1 MTQARLFTV
10 MRAFPTD
17 GGGCQPKGMT
27 AASQKR
33 RVISQPVQRAL
44 YGLSNGTCYFPGCPQ
59 PVVVVVDG
67 KPRPNVEIAHIYG
80 VRGKAQRHQ
89 TQMQD
94 PERDSFEHLIL
105 LCKPHHGAVDDPST
119 GEQDYPDHLLH
130 TWKLEKE
137 KQHRNLLNALPEEDV
152 FKAIGAFFEE
162 PTKRLEALGDRLDS
176 VVKELTETGQAGTE
190 TVAELRAVV
199 DMLRNAPDYGLT
211 DSAGMFQDLQLAQAA
226 DELTTAAG
234 LFSDLRL
241 HDAANSL
248 TAAAEQL
255 RYAKG
260 EF

>member
-1 MTQARLFTV
+1 MKAIG
-10 MRAFPTD
+10 AFPSYV
-17 GGGCQPKGMT
+17 GRCKSRGMT
-27 AASQKR
+27 AGSQKR
-33 RVISQPVQRAL
+33 RGISQPAQRAL

-80 VRGKAQRHQ
+80 VGGNAQRHQ
-89 TQMQD
+89 AQMED
-94 PERDSFEHLIL
+94 PERDSFGHLIL
-105 LCKPHHGAVDDPST
+105 LCKPHHAAVDDPKT
-119 GEQDYPDHLLH
+119 GERDYPEHLLH

-137 KQHRNLLNALPEEDV
+137 KQHPNLLNALPEADV
-152 FKAIGAFFEE
+152 FEAIGVFFEE

-176 VVKELTETGQAGTE
+176 VVKELTKTGQAGTE

-199 DMLRNAPDYGLT
+199 NMLRNAPDYGLAE
-211 DSAGMFQDLQLAQAA
+211 SAGMFQDLQLAQAA

-241 HDAANSL
+241 HDAADSL
-248 TAAAEQL
+248 SAAAEQL

-260 EF
+260 DS